1 MRLRGGGVTEQE
13 RLAVEFL
20 EAIEAAR
27 GSKGYCSARKLELW
41 ARRRFGLRRKK
52 CGRCGEW
59 LTDSAFR
66 AASGYRFGLAAC
78 CRQCERH
85 RIMCPEGCDP
95 GTAAATHAP

>member
-1 MRLRGGGVTEQE
+1 MRLWGGCVTDEE

-41 ARRRFGLRRKK
+41 ARRRFALHRKK

-59 LTDSAFR
+59 LGDSAFR

-78 CRQCERH
+78 CRQCERQQV
-85 RIMCPEGCDP
+85 MCPEGCDP
-95 GTAAATHAP
+95 GTAAATLAP

>member
-1 MRLRGGGVTEQE
+1 M
-13 RLAVEFL
+13 EFL

-41 ARRRFGLRRKK
+41 ARKRFALRRKK

-66 AASGYRFGLAAC
+66 AASGYRFGLAAH
-78 CRQCERH
+78 CRQCERQQV
-85 RIMCPEGCDP
+85 MCPEGCAD
-95 GTAAATHAP
+95 TSAATPAP